1 MFRVCWRSI
10 IILLGSRFVAQRK
23 ANVITVNCH
32 WLVAGMR
39 SFILLSCVVLCHSA
53 WPIPFALRPEALP
66 NVEVSLDAP
75 SNPLP
80 DISAEVSKF
89 DTDRKDR
96 QAINHD
102 KLVRAFNT
110 ELVSARLRIA
120 SVFDKAEQQFEHR
133 QHKAQRTLVRVP
145 GDAVEPTTSFLSS
158 NIVKV
163 VVAHHK
169 HVHDSAGDAIAQFE
183 HARESYEDAWL
194 EAAVSEMSHL
204 TDVVVSAVASEVS
217 SALRASS
224 SHDLNLTPVSLLQLE
239 EDTHDLGMG
248 STGANVQVVESNVPY
263 PTVQSLVGTLAVR
276 RDVSENLEKSQALSM
291 YLKLFEFENMLV
303 DAAVK
308 TFAVKHG
315 GARR

>member
-1 MFRVCWRSI
+1 
-10 IILLGSRFVAQRK
+10 
-23 ANVITVNCH
+23 
-32 WLVAGMR
+32 MR

-53 WPIPFALRPEALP
+53 WPIPFALQPEALP

-89 DTDRKDR
+89 ETDREDK

-110 ELVSARLRIA
+110 ELFSARLRIA
-120 SVFDKAEQQFEHR
+120 SVFDEAEQQFEHR
-133 QHKAQRTLVRVP
+133 QHKGQRTLVRVP
-145 GDAVEPTTSFLSS
+145 GDAVEPTTSLLSS

-163 VVAHHK
+163 VVAPHK
-169 HVHDSAGDAIAQFE
+169 HMHDSADDAIAQFA

-204 TDVVVSAVASEVS
+204 TDVVVSEVG
-217 SALRASS
+217 SALRSSS

-239 EDTHDLGMG
+239 EDTHDFGIG

-263 PTVQSLVGTLAVR
+263 PTIQSFVGTLAVR
-276 RDVSENLEKSQALSM
+276 RDASENLEKIQVLSM

-308 TFAVKHG
+308 TFVVKHG